1 MYFFLGRKKIKI
13 CKVSDRCLERPMKG
27 HACEQLRLL
36 PGPRAVVQVA
46 DNEDEGHKREERQ
59 GASKM
64 NSKKDKKDKKAEKK
78 ESKSEKKGAE
88 QHLDLAKLKDKKDKK
103 AEKKD
108 SKKTPRDGKTP
119 RDSKSPREKVRSS
132 HHHYAGATRPK

>member
-1 MYFFLGRKKIKI
+1 
-13 CKVSDRCLERPMKG
+13 
-27 HACEQLRLL
+27 
-36 PGPRAVVQVA
+36 
-46 DNEDEGHKREERQ
+46 
-59 GASKM
+59 M

-78 ESKSEKKGAE
+78 ESKSEKKGTE

-108 SKKTPRDGKTP
+108 SKKTPREGKTP

-132 HHHYAGATRPK
+132 HQHNAGATPAHKKSPPAAQINS